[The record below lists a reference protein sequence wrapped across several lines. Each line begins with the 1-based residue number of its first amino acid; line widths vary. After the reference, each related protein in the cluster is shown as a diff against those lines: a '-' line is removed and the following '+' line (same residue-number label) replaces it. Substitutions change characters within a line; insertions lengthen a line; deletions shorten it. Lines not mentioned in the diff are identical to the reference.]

1 MSTSFQALVV
11 RQAEEK
17 QYSRKIETRSTDDL
31 PEGEVLV
38 RVHYS
43 SLNYKDGLSCIGAKG
58 VTREYPHTPG
68 IDAAGIVESSS
79 SDEFKSGD
87 SVIVTSYDLG
97 MNTSGGFG
105 QFIRVPSAW
114 VVPLP
119 EGMTLR
125 ESMVYGTAG
134 YTAGLSVNA
143 LLHQG
148 LTPEQGP
155 IVVTGAS
162 GGVGSVSVALLA
174 GLGFQVKASSGKT
187 EAADFLREL
196 GATEIIGREEVNDE
210 SGKPMLKQLWAGGI
224 DTVGGNALSTMIKA
238 CQAGGAVA
246 VTGNVVSPDLPIT
259 VFPFILRGV
268 NVLGIDS
275 QNTPMAL
282 RRKVWN
288 LLAGEWKPKN
298 LENLAKECTLDQ
310 LDPEI
315 ERILSGAQQGRVLV
329 NLQ

>member
-1 MSTSFQALVV
+1 
-11 RQAEEK
+11 
-17 QYSRKIETRSTDDL
+17 
-31 PEGEVLV
+31 
-38 RVHYS
+38 
-43 SLNYKDGLSCIGAKG
+43 
-58 VTREYPHTPG
+58 
-68 IDAAGIVESSS
+68 
-79 SDEFKSGD
+79 
-87 SVIVTSYDLG
+87 
-97 MNTSGGFG
+97 
-105 QFIRVPSAW
+105 
-114 VVPLP
+114 
-119 EGMTLR
+119 
-125 ESMVYGTAG
+125 MVYGTAG

-187 EAADFLREL
+187 VVADFLREL

-224 DTVGGNALSTMIKA
+224 DTIGGNALSTMIKA

-246 VTGNVVSPDLPIT
+246 VTGNVASPDLPIT

-268 NVLGIDS
+268 NVLGIDY
-275 QNTPMAL
+275 QNTSMAL

-298 LENLAKECTLDQ
+298 LENLAKEFTLDQ

>member
-17 QYSRKIETRSTDDL
+17 KYSRKIETRSTDDL

-43 SLNYKDGLSCIGAKG
+43 SLNYKDGLSCIGSKG

-224 DTVGGNALSTMIKA
+224 DTVGGNALSSMIKA

-246 VTGNVVSPDLPIT
+246 VTGNVASPDLPIT

-329 NLQ
+329 NLN

>member
-1 MSTSFQALVV
+1 
-11 RQAEEK
+11 
-17 QYSRKIETRSTDDL
+17 
-31 PEGEVLV
+31 
-38 RVHYS
+38 
-43 SLNYKDGLSCIGAKG
+43 
-58 VTREYPHTPG
+58 
-68 IDAAGIVESSS
+68 
-79 SDEFKSGD
+79 
-87 SVIVTSYDLG
+87 VIFTSYDLG

-143 LLHQG
+143 LLRQG

-162 GGVGSVSVALLA
+162 GGVGSVSVTLLA

-187 EAADFLREL
+187 EAAGFLREL
-196 GATEIIGREEVNDE
+196 GAKEIIGREEVNDE

-246 VTGNVVSPDLPIT
+246 VSGNVASPDLPIT

-275 QNTPMAL
+275 QNTTMAL

-310 LDPEI
+310 PDPEI
-315 ERILSGAQQGRVLV
+315 ERILSGAQQGPGSGEIYNKYFIKPKRKKPLTEHHPIFFFPEIRNGPKNLGKTFCPPIFPQPHPLLV
-329 NLQ
+329 SPSPETGKPNSGPQ

>member
-17 QYSRKIETRSTDDL
+17 KYSREIETRSIDDQ

-43 SLNYKDGLSCIGAKG
+43 SLNYNDGLSCIGAKG

-105 QFIRVPSAW
+105 KFIRVPSGW

-238 CQAGGAVA
+238 CQAEGAVA
-246 VTGNVVSPDLPIT
+246 VTGNVASPDLPIT

-298 LENLAKECTLDQ
+298 LEILAKECTLVQ

>member
-1 MSTSFQALVV
+1 MPKVSPAS
-11 RQAEEK
+11 
-17 QYSRKIETRSTDDL
+17 I
-31 PEGEVLV
+31 
-38 RVHYS
+38 
-43 SLNYKDGLSCIGAKG
+43 
-58 VTREYPHTPG
+58 PHTPG

-79 SDEFKSGD
+79 SDEFESGD

-119 EGMTLR
+119 EVMTLR

-187 EAADFLREL
+187 EAADFLRKL

-238 CQAGGAVA
+238 CQAGGVVA
-246 VTGNVVSPDLPIT
+246 VTGNVASPDLPIT

>member
-58 VTREYPHTPG
+58 VTREYPHSPG

-134 YTAGLSVNA
+134 YTAGLSVKA
-143 LLHQG
+143 LLH
-148 LTPEQGP
+148 LKPCSLSRSCLR
-155 IVVTGAS
+155 A
-162 GGVGSVSVALLA
+162 
-174 GLGFQVKASSGKT
+174 KAPP
-187 EAADFLREL
+187 
-196 GATEIIGREEVNDE
+196 N
-210 SGKPMLKQLWAGGI
+210 
-224 DTVGGNALSTMIKA
+224 
-238 CQAGGAVA
+238 
-246 VTGNVVSPDLPIT
+246 
-259 VFPFILRGV
+259 
-268 NVLGIDS
+268 
-275 QNTPMAL
+275 
-282 RRKVWN
+282 
-288 LLAGEWKPKN
+288 PK
-298 LENLAKECTLDQ
+298 E
-310 LDPEI
+310 P
-315 ERILSGAQQGRVLV
+315 G
-329 NLQ
+329 

>member
-1 MSTSFQALVV
+1 
-11 RQAEEK
+11 
-17 QYSRKIETRSTDDL
+17 
-31 PEGEVLV
+31 
-38 RVHYS
+38 
-43 SLNYKDGLSCIGAKG
+43 
-58 VTREYPHTPG
+58 
-68 IDAAGIVESSS
+68 
-79 SDEFKSGD
+79 
-87 SVIVTSYDLG
+87 
-97 MNTSGGFG
+97 
-105 QFIRVPSAW
+105 
-114 VVPLP
+114 
-119 EGMTLR
+119 
-125 ESMVYGTAG
+125 MVYGTAG

-155 IVVTGAS
+155 IVVTGAT

-187 EAADFLREL
+187 EAAGFLREL

-224 DTVGGNALSTMIKA
+224 DTVGGNPLSTMIKA

-246 VTGNVVSPDLPIT
+246 VTGNVASPDLPIT

>member
-1 MSTSFQALVV
+1 MLRSLVGSEMCI
-11 RQAEEK
+11 RD
-17 QYSRKIETRSTDDL
+17 R
-31 PEGEVLV
+31 
-38 RVHYS
+38 
-43 SLNYKDGLSCIGAKG
+43 NYKDGLSCIGAKG

-105 QFIRVPSAW
+105 QFIRVPSSW

-187 EAADFLREL
+187 EAASFLREL

-224 DTVGGNALSTMIKA
+224 DTVGGNVLSTMIKA

-246 VTGNVVSPDLPIT
+246 VTGNVASPDLPIT
-259 VFPFILRGV
+259 VFPLILRGV

-310 LDPEI
+310 LNPEI

>member
-11 RQAEEK
+11 RQVEEK

-43 SLNYKDGLSCIGAKG
+43 SLNYKDGLSCNGAKG

-105 QFIRVPSAW
+105 QFIRVPSGW

-119 EGMTLR
+119 KGMTLR

-148 LTPEQGP
+148 LTPEQGL

-187 EAADFLREL
+187 EAVDFLREL

-224 DTVGGNALSTMIKA
+224 DTIGGNALSTMIKA

-246 VTGNVVSPDLPIT
+246 VTGNVASPDLPIT

-275 QNTPMAL
+275 
-282 RRKVWN
+282 
-288 LLAGEWKPKN
+288 
-298 LENLAKECTLDQ
+298 
-310 LDPEI
+310 
-315 ERILSGAQQGRVLV
+315 
-329 NLQ
+329 